1 MNKKSLIEELS
12 DLTLKEKALKRALDV
27 TYYNND
33 KRNENF
39 RKLKEVKYQI
49 KVVKYKLRLLKEI
62 EK

>member
-1 MNKKSLIEELS
+1 MNKKELIEELS

-33 KRNENF
+33 KRIKNF
-39 RKLKEVKYQI
+39 KELKQVKEQI
-49 KVVKYKLRLLKEI
+49 KIVKYKLRLLKEL

>member
-1 MNKKSLIEELS
+1 MNKKELIEELS

-33 KRNENF
+33 KRIKNF
-39 RKLKEVKYQI
+39 KELKQIKEQI
-49 KVVKYKLRLLKEI
+49 KVVKYKLRLLKEL

>member
-1 MNKKSLIEELS
+1 MNKKELIEELS

-33 KRNENF
+33 KRIKNF
-39 RKLKEVKYQI
+39 KELKQV
-49 KVVKYKLRLLKEI
+49 KVVKYKLRLLKEL

>member
-1 MNKKSLIEELS
+1 MNKKELIEELS

-33 KRNENF
+33 KRIKNF
-39 RKLKEVKYQI
+39 KELKQVKEQI
-49 KVVKYKLRLLKEI
+49 KVVKYKLRLLKEL